1 MPIRRST
8 ATQLLVGASALALT
22 IACAMP
28 KAAHAANECGVEG
41 TGADTITC
49 TGASFPNG
57 ITYTGSDGLNL
68 VLNNSAM
75 TVTKGTSTGG
85 VNLTGTTANDL
96 TFTATSLTS
105 VNGGTGTAVTVS
117 NGGDGKAAV
126 VLNAGSFTA
135 SAAQTV
141 FASHASGAGDS
152 VITMNGDSAANTTIS
167 GVVYTL
173 DAEVSGT
180 GTGNATVLMTGG
192 AVQTGGNNASATMR
206 AGISNAASAATA
218 SVSMTGGS
226 MTGIGIGALAT
237 TNGSGLAQVT
247 VNGGSITTGTGVAGT
262 GGLFGAEALNSGSGN
277 ALVTLVSG
285 SITSGNV
292 FTASGLFASANSG
305 SAMASM
311 TNGTIAA
318 KGSAGAGIYAFSTSG
333 PATASISGG
342 SITNTATN
350 GYGLH
355 AATGGT
361 STATATTILN
371 GGTVS
376 TTGNNGYGLYAQAT
390 NGQALVQMT
399 GGSVT
404 TSGSTAAALRAQ
416 SSNGLSVIEMTDGT
430 VTANGVAQGVLA
442 TNNNSGTG
450 TYNISI
456 TGGTV
461 TGSGPG
467 AVQGYSTAPGG
478 IITIGAGATII
489 AKAGTSG
496 IAIGTTGVNAAAATV
511 TTAGTITGQINF
523 QAGTANT
530 LNIAGGSIAGNING
544 GGSDTLNFD
553 LGTGGSFTYDAAYM
567 ASGMNNVVMKSG
579 TANIAGTINTNMLSV
594 NGGSMNLSGAM
605 APTGATT
612 VAGGLLSVSGSL
624 STSAVTVSSGGTLNL
639 TGTLTSANP
648 VTVDGGLLSVTSA
661 LVAPSV
667 AVQNNGVLAMNGTT
681 AAAVTAASGGLL
693 HGNGTMGATT
703 IQSGGIIAPGNSIGT
718 LHINGAYAANAG
730 SIYNVE
736 LDPTSG
742 ASDLIL
748 VNGAATVSSGAKL
761 NITANPAGTFP
772 IGAHYTILTASGG
785 VTGRY
790 DDPVPFSQYLALQES
805 QDANNIYLTMVQTA
819 DLASAAVTPNQQG
832 VAQAVDALPDSD
844 PVKTGVLN
852 VPDETAAR
860 DAFDKLSA
868 EAFASARG
876 ALVSG
881 SLLVRD
887 TAMDRLRDVCSADE
901 MSNHPG
907 CLDRDRPLVWAQ
919 GFGNWGRLGGNANA
933 AAISHTTGGF
943 LIGTDVPVYDWRV
956 GVFGGYSRTDFHVDA
971 RSSWGASDNY
981 HLGAYG
987 GTNMEGIA
995 VRLGASYSWNDLSTE
1010 RLVAFGNFSDT
1021 LHASYNAGTAQV
1033 FGEVGQSFALDR
1045 LNLEPFANLSYL
1057 NLRTYAF
1064 REGGGDAALSS
1075 EAGTQEDTFTTI
1087 GLRPSTDFSLWSLP
1101 LRLKGMAGWRHTFG
1115 TVAPSA
1121 TVAFDGGNAFTVT
1134 GAPIARDA
1142 GVVEAGISANITEA
1156 AAVNLTYG
1164 AQFGGTESNNGIRGT
1179 LAVAF

>member
-1 MPIRRST
+1 VQS
-8 ATQLLVGASALALT
+8 GASL
-22 IACAMP
+22 
-28 KAAHAANECGVEG
+28 
-41 TGADTITC
+41 
-49 TGASFPNG
+49 
-57 ITYTGSDGLNL
+57 
-68 VLNNSAM
+68 
-75 TVTKGTSTGG
+75 
-85 VNLTGTTANDL
+85 
-96 TFTATSLTS
+96 
-105 VNGGTGTAVTVS
+105 
-117 NGGDGKAAV
+117 
-126 VLNAGSFTA
+126 
-135 SAAQTV
+135 
-141 FASHASGAGDS
+141 
-152 VITMNGDSAANTTIS
+152 
-167 GVVYTL
+167 
-173 DAEVSGT
+173 
-180 GTGNATVLMTGG
+180 
-192 AVQTGGNNASATMR
+192 GGN
-206 AGISNAASAATA
+206 
-218 SVSMTGGS
+218 
-226 MTGIGIGALAT
+226 
-237 TNGSGLAQVT
+237 
-247 VNGGSITTGTGVAGT
+247 
-262 GGLFGAEALNSGSGN
+262 
-277 ALVTLVSG
+277 
-285 SITSGNV
+285 
-292 FTASGLFASANSG
+292 
-305 SAMASM
+305 
-311 TNGTIAA
+311 
-318 KGSAGAGIYAFSTSG
+318 
-333 PATASISGG
+333 
-342 SITNTATN
+342 
-350 GYGLH
+350 
-355 AATGGT
+355 
-361 STATATTILN
+361 
-371 GGTVS
+371 GTV
-376 TTGNNGYGLYAQAT
+376 
-390 NGQALVQMT
+390 
-399 GGSVT
+399 
-404 TSGSTAAALRAQ
+404 
-416 SSNGLSVIEMTDGT
+416 
-430 VTANGVAQGVLA
+430 
-442 TNNNSGTG
+442 
-450 TYNISI
+450 
-456 TGGTV
+456 
-461 TGSGPG
+461 
-467 AVQGYSTAPGG
+467 
-478 IITIGAGATII
+478 
-489 AKAGTSG
+489 
-496 IAIGTTGVNAAAATV
+496 
-511 TTAGTITGQINF
+511 
-523 QAGTANT
+523 
-530 LNIAGGSIAGNING
+530 
-544 GGSDTLNFD
+544 
-553 LGTGGSFTYDAAYM
+553 
-567 ASGMNNVVMKSG
+567 
-579 TANIAGTINTNMLSV
+579 
-594 NGGSMNLSGAM
+594 
-605 APTGATT
+605 GATT
-612 VAGGLLSVSGSL
+612 VL
-624 STSAVTVSSGGTLNL
+624 
-639 TGTLTSANP
+639 
-648 VTVDGGLLSVTSA
+648 
-661 LVAPSV
+661 
-667 AVQNNGVLAMNGTT
+667 
-681 AAAVTAASGGLL
+681 
-693 HGNGTMGATT
+693 
-703 IQSGGIIAPGNSIGT
+703 SGGIIAPGNSIGT

-819 DLASAAVTPNQQG
+819 DLASAATTPNQQG

-852 VPDETAAR
+852 VPDETTAR

-1021 LHASYNAGTAQV
+1021 LRATYNAGTAQV

-1121 TVAFDGGNAFTVT
+1121 TVAFAGGNAFTVT

-1142 GVVEAGISANITEA
+1142 GVVEAGIGANITGQ

-1179 LAVAF
+1179 LSVAF